1 MDAKAIL
8 DGLLDKTQ
16 RATQAGISMAEEKSL
31 IPPAGN
37 ERAAMMK
44 GVGTGALAAGAIALL
59 FGSKG
64 TRKFASKAAR
74 LGGTAA
80 IGGLAYKAYSDW
92 QAQQATQSGGQGGTP
107 AAASVQTGSAADTA
121 SAQSFSGTLDLAQF
135 EQSGTPISSL
145 PDVAA
150 RARSESIIQAMISA
164 ARADGH
170 IDNDEMALITRQ
182 IGSFELER
190 DVTSFLLNEL
200 NKPVSVEAI
209 AALADTPETAAELYI
224 ASALVVDIESPAER
238 AYLDELAAAMHIDA
252 GMIPHLE
259 APLRG

>member
-16 RATQAGISMAEEKSL
+16 RATQAGMSMAEQRSI
-31 IPPAGN
+31 IPPAGK
-37 ERAAMMK
+37 ERTAMMK

-64 TRKFASKAAR
+64 TRKFARKAAK

-80 IGGLAYKAYSDW
+80 IGGLAYKAYTDW
-92 QAQQATQSGGQGGTP
+92 QAQQAGG
-107 AAASVQTGSAADTA
+107 GSASPDSATA
-121 SAQSFSGTLDLAQF
+121 GTTSQAFSGKLDLDQF
-135 EQSGTPISSL
+135 AQSGTPISNL
-145 PDVAA
+145 ADAEA
-150 RARSESIIQAMISA
+150 TARSESIIQAMISA

-170 IDNDEMALITRQ
+170 VDDEEMALITRQ
-182 IGSFELER
+182 IASFELER
-190 DVTSFLLNEL
+190 DVTSFLLSEL

-224 ASALVVDIESPAER
+224 ASALVVDIESAAER
-238 AYLDELAAAMHIDA
+238 TYLDELAVAMNMDA
-252 GMIPHLE
+252 GLVAYLE
-259 APLRG
+259 APLKE

>member
-16 RATQAGISMAEEKSL
+16 RATQAGMSMAEERSI

-37 ERAAMMK
+37 ERTAMMK

-64 TRKFASKAAR
+64 TRKFARKAAK

-80 IGGLAYKAYSDW
+80 IGGLAYKAYTDW
-92 QAQQATQSGGQGGTP
+92 QAQQSGGGG
-107 AAASVQTGSAADTA
+107 ASPVSAMAGTTSQT
-121 SAQSFSGTLDLAQF
+121 FSGKLDLDQF
-135 EQSGTPISSL
+135 AQSGTPISNL
-145 PDVAA
+145 ADAEA
-150 RARSESIIQAMISA
+150 TARSESIIQAMISA

-170 IDNDEMALITRQ
+170 VDDEEMALITRQ
-182 IGSFELER
+182 IESFELER
-190 DVTSFLLNEL
+190 DVTSFLLSEL

-224 ASALVVDIESPAER
+224 ASALVVDIESAAER
-238 AYLDELAAAMHIDA
+238 RYLDELAVAMNMDA
-252 GMIPHLE
+252 GLVAYLE
-259 APLRG
+259 APLKE

>member
-16 RATQAGISMAEEKSL
+16 RATQTGMNMAEERSL
-31 IPPAGN
+31 IPPAGE
-37 ERAAMMK
+37 ERTAMMK

-64 TRKFASKAAR
+64 TRKFAKKAAK

-80 IGGLAYKAYSDW
+80 IGGLAYKAYTEW
-92 QAQQATQSGGQGGTP
+92 QASQGSGQTGTP
-107 AAASVQTGSAADTA
+107 SATVQAADASRAT
-121 SAQSFSGTLDLAQF
+121 SAQSFSGTLDLDQF
-135 EQSGTPISSL
+135 GQVGTPIADL
-145 PDVAA
+145 AEAEATV
-150 RARSESIIQAMISA
+150 RSESIIQAMISA

-170 IDNDEMALITRQ
+170 VDDEEMALITRQ
-182 IGSFELER
+182 IASFELER
-190 DVTSFLLNEL
+190 DVTSFLLSEL

-224 ASALVVDIESPAER
+224 ASALVVDIESTAER
-238 AYLDELAAAMHIDA
+238 AYLDALAAAMDMDA
-252 GMIPHLE
+252 GLIPHLE
-259 APLRG
+259 APLKG